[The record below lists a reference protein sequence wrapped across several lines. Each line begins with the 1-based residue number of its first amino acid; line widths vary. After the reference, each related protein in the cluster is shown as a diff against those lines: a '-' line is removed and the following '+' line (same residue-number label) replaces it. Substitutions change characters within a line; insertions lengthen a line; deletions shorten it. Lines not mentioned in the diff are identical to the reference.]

1 MASRRLRLRRKTRK
15 SLLARRRRRVSRRGQ
30 RGGSGGMLEIARRYP
45 WASVTTLNE
54 EGVPQTQSVESF
66 YEESDANPE
75 TPAETSV

>member
-15 SLLARRRRRVSRRGQ
+15 SLLARRRRRARISRRNQ
-30 RGGSGGMLEIARRYP
+30 RGGSMLEIARRYP

-75 TPAETSV
+75 APAETSV